1 MCLGCCRGENEI
13 ALSSEQRRMIVIQF
27 LQHLFHDGLAEE
39 YCLCADT
46 KFLAVL
52 IDSFH
57 LLVIQ
62 IDDLPVAAHQ
72 RRLLLLEIFGID
84 SPGYFLFTGHG
95 GNVR

>member
-1 MCLGCCRGENEI
+1 MV
-13 ALSSEQRRMIVIQF
+13 VIQLF
-27 LQHLFHDGLAEE
+27 QYLFHDSLAEE
-39 YCLCADT
+39 NGSDAHTELVAILVYR
-46 KFLAVL
+46 
-52 IDSFH
+52 FH